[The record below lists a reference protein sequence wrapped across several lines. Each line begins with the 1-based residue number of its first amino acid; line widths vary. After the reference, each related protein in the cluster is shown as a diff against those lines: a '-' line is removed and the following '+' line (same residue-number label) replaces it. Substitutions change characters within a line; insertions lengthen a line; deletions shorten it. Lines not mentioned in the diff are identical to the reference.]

1 MNHTNFL
8 NTNSVGFIFVHV
20 RAFFQANLLFDQSP
34 FVAVFVI
41 EFPIPRRVCQWKP
54 FWIQIGESFKKAH
67 LDEWIFKG
75 DDSELPT
82 SISYTALATQITYVM
97 IIFQHPVH
105 RNSQIPWAHTRRRD
119 KANLW
124 ERLEAPLPLSRPR
137 CNFIYPRQPG
147 AFPQHLELLLFQVMK
162 SFQATKMVP
171 SRTSTFR
178 VKMDPDK
185 VLYIIC
191 LMIKK
196 IPPTSRHQKGSLIH
210 ILGQMV
216 SVNIAVIVYRCRS
229 GSASTTGTLGAD
241 AEKKM
246 PSQSR
251 LQAGG
256 MSLPCRKYLNMS
268 IMTFLQACS
277 T

>member
-1 MNHTNFL
+1 
-8 NTNSVGFIFVHV
+8 
-20 RAFFQANLLFDQSP
+20 
-34 FVAVFVI
+34 
-41 EFPIPRRVCQWKP
+41 
-54 FWIQIGESFKKAH
+54 
-67 LDEWIFKG
+67 
-75 DDSELPT
+75 
-82 SISYTALATQITYVM
+82 M
-97 IIFQHPVH
+97 IILQHPVH

-124 ERLEAPLPLSRPR
+124 ERLEAPLPPSRPR

-147 AFPQHLELLLFQVMK
+147 AFPQHLELLPFQVMK

-171 SRTSTFR
+171 SGTSIYR

-185 VLYIIC
+185 VLYIIW

-196 IPPTSRHQKGSLIH
+196 LPQTSRHQKGSLIH
-210 ILGQMV
+210 LLGQTV
-216 SVNIAVIVYRCRS
+216 SVNIAVIVYQCRS
-229 GSASTTGTLGAD
+229 GSESTTGTLGAD

-256 MSLPCRKYLNMS
+256 MSLPCRKHLSMS
-268 IMTFLQACS
+268 IMTFLQAGS
-277 T
+277 TWPITEDARFSTTRVPSTPILTWSPRTFITPVETCQIVKEVTNDGATNWSKFP